1 MPNTANICRVTYQPL
16 ALCENVRYRQANW
29 LVRQF
34 GKLTN
39 EISVRDYD
47 DYYKRKFTTHK
58 RTSVSR
64 LVIKIT
70 QYFNYI
76 LKMSNVTAL
85 HK

>member
-1 MPNTANICRVTYQPL
+1 MSCDIS
-16 ALCENVRYRQANW
+16 ALISVYYRQASW

-70 QYFNYI
+70 QDSKLITITYI
-76 LKMSNVTAL
+76 SITYSKCQM
-85 HK
+85 

>member
-1 MPNTANICRVTYQPL
+1 MSCDIS
-16 ALCENVRYRQANW
+16 ALISVYYRQANW

-58 RTSVSR
+58 RTSASR
-64 LVIKIT
+64 FVIKIT
-70 QYFNYI
+70 IFQ
-76 LKMSNVTAL
+76 LLTMSNVTAL